1 MEAKM
6 EKAIPGVGEAPVAQ
20 AGENQR
26 AAGLPLAAGA
36 LAGIAGSVCCVGP
49 LALVSVGVGGAWVAN
64 LTALQ
69 AWSPVFVVLAAAAF
83 GFAAYQLFNIPRVCA
98 PGTAC
103 ADPRTLRN
111 QRIVFAIT
119 APLVAAL
126 LSFPLYASWF
136 Y

>member
-1 MEAKM
+1 MDKTSVLSAASAPRDVARAPAKP
-6 EKAIPGVGEAPVAQ
+6 A
-20 AGENQR
+20 
-26 AAGLPLAAGA
+26 AAGKPMAAGV

-49 LALVSVGVGGAWVAN
+49 LALVMAGVGGAWVSN

-69 AWSPVFVVLAAAAF
+69 AWSPVFAGLAALAF
-83 GFAAYQLFNIPRVCA
+83 GYSAYKLFYVPKVCT
-98 PGTAC
+98 PGTPC

-111 QRIVFAIT
+111 QRIVFLIA

-126 LSFPLYASWF
+126 LSFPLYAKWF

>member
-1 MEAKM
+1 M
-6 EKAIPGVGEAPVAQ
+6 EKAITTAGEAPAVQ
-20 AGENQR
+20 VQPGEVRR
-26 AAGLPLAAGA
+26 AAGLPMLGGV

-49 LALVSVGVGGAWVAN
+49 LVLVSVGVGGAWVAN

-83 GFAAYQLFNIPRVCA
+83 GFAGYKLFYVPKVCA

>member
-1 MEAKM
+1 MM
-6 EKAIPGVGEAPVAQ
+6 EKAIPTVGEAPAVQ
-20 AGENQR
+20 SGEKQR
-26 AAGLPLAAGA
+26 AAGLPMLGGV

-64 LTALQ
+64 LTAMQ
-69 AWSPVFVVLAAAAF
+69 AWSPVFVVLAVLAF
-83 GFAAYQLFNIPRVCA
+83 GFAAYKLFYVPKVCA
-98 PGTAC
+98 PGTPC

-111 QRIVFAIT
+111 QRIVFAI
-119 APLVAAL
+119 AVPLVAAL

>member
-1 MEAKM
+1 MS
-6 EKAIPGVGEAPVAQ
+6 KASVLPVASAAH
-20 AGENQR
+20 AGASAPAKPA
-26 AAGLPLAAGA
+26 AAGKPIAAGV
-36 LAGIAGSVCCVGP
+36 LAGIVGSVCCVGP
-49 LALVSVGVGGAWVAN
+49 LVLVMAGVGGAWVAN

-69 AWSPVFVVLAAAAF
+69 AWSPLFAGLAALAF
-83 GFAAYQLFNIPRVCA
+83 GYAAYKLFYVPKVCA

-111 QRIVFAIT
+111 QRIVFAIA

-126 LSFPLYASWF
+126 LSFPLYAKWF

>member
-1 MEAKM
+1 M
-6 EKAIPGVGEAPVAQ
+6 EKAIPTVGEAPA
-20 AGENQR
+20 ARSGEKQR
-26 AAGLPLAAGA
+26 AAGLPMSGGV

-49 LALVSVGVGGAWVAN
+49 LVLVSIGVGGGWVAN

-69 AWSPVFVVLAAAAF
+69 PWSPVFVVLAAAAF
-83 GFAAYQLFNIPRVCA
+83 GFAAYKLFYVPRVCA

-103 ADPRTLRN
+103 ADPRTLRK

-119 APLVAAL
+119 VPLVAAL

>member
-1 MEAKM
+1 MDEISAVSVQTASIAAPAAPQK
-6 EKAIPGVGEAPVAQ
+6 PGV
-20 AGENQR
+20 AGKPI
-26 AAGLPLAAGA
+26 AAGL

-49 LALVSVGVGGAWVAN
+49 LVLVTAGVGGAWIAD

-69 AWSPVFVVLAAAAF
+69 PWSPLFAGLAALAF
-83 GFAAYQLFNIPRVCA
+83 GYAAYKLFYVPRVCA

-111 QRIVFAIT
+111 QRIVFAIA

>member
-1 MEAKM
+1 MPA
-6 EKAIPGVGEAPVAQ
+6 VGEVPAVQ
-20 AGENQR
+20 SDQKQQ
-26 AAGLPLAAGA
+26 AAGLPMLGGV

-69 AWSPVFVVLAAAAF
+69 AWSPVFIVLAVLAF
-83 GFAAYQLFNIPRVCA
+83 GFAAYKLFYVPRVCA
-98 PGTAC
+98 PGTPC

-111 QRIVFAIT
+111 QRIVFAT
-119 APLVAAL
+119 AVPLVAAL
-126 LSFPLYASWF
+126 LSFPLYAEWF

>member
-1 MEAKM
+1 MSSIPTAKA
-6 EKAIPGVGEAPVAQ
+6 EVPSRIEQPK
-20 AGENQR
+20 
-26 AAGLPLAAGA
+26 AAGLPIAGGV

-49 LALVSVGVGGAWVAN
+49 LALVSIGVGGAWIAN

-69 AWSPVFVVLAAAAF
+69 AWSPVFAVLAALAF
-83 GFAAYQLFNIPRVCA
+83 GFAAYKLFYVPKVCA
-98 PGTAC
+98 PGTPC

-111 QRIVFAIT
+111 QRIVFAI
-119 APLVAAL
+119 AVPLVAAL